1 MFYVDVMEFERGWGS
16 RVDET
21 KSFATREEADKFVND
36 FNSQNTDDPV
46 PDWYMVAVHRRN

>member
-1 MFYVDVMEFERGWGS
+1 MFYVDVMEYERGWGS

-21 KSFATREEADKFVND
+21 KSFVTREEADKFVND